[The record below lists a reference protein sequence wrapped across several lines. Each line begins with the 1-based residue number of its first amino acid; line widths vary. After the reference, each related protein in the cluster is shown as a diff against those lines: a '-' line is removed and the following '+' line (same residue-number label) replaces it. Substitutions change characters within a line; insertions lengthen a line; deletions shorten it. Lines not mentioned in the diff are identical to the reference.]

1 MTTVALKPF
10 TVKQAMARLR
20 CSRVTLYRWM
30 KLGTV
35 ATSKVKGQ
43 RTVWLPWLIEGEDR
57 R

>member
-1 MTTVALKPF
+1 MTTVALKPL
-10 TVKQAMARLR
+10 TVKQAIAELR

-43 RTVWLPWLIEGEDR
+43 RTVWLPVPH
-57 R
+57 